1 MPFDIT
7 SRIACINNAL
17 SLEAEFV
24 VELYVFLLAKE
35 SYFGALSIPADP
47 LQNLYYAFAETLSPD

>member
-47 LQNLYYAFAETLSPD
+47 LQNLYYAFA